1 MSSYDSIL
9 TTRTPVVD
17 SDRNDAVVEMKGKK
31 NSRGKAVVVILAC
44 AGILAYAT
52 VAVVRSG
59 GGGAVSTTSSVAF
72 ATTSMRGGDTTAT
85 TVLATVTGGST
96 TEEPSCIDR
105 YDICVWGGVAGHCCY
120 GRTCLIRCL

>member
-1 MSSYDSIL
+1 MSSYDSIP
-9 TTRTPVVD
+9 TTRTPVVE
-17 SDRNDAVVEMKGKK
+17 VVEMKTI
-31 NSRGKAVVVILAC
+31 SAGKAAVILVCAGCLAYLVVIC
-44 AGILAYAT
+44 
-52 VAVVRSG
+52 SG
-59 GGGAVSTTSSVAF
+59 GAFTT
-72 ATTSMRGGDTTAT
+72 TNMRGGDTTAT